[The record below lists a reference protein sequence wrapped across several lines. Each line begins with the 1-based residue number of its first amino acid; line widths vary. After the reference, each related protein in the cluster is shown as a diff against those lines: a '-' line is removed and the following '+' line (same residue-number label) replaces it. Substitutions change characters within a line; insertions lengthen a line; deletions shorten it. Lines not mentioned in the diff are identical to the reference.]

1 MADFQRPRTISE
13 GVYEHLRRELLSGR
27 LLPGQWLRE
36 QELAAELQ
44 VSRTP
49 VREAIRRLAQE
60 GLVAIEANRG
70 VSVVELGVDE
80 AVATYEVR
88 ERLEAMAAGL
98 AASRI
103 TDVGRLKLSE
113 AYAAMIALP
122 EDATKAH
129 LRTDGEFHR
138 VVAHLAG
145 NPVLEELID
154 RLNDRVMRVKLL
166 TSDINS
172 TSLAREQHAE
182 ISAAIQA
189 GDATRAERAMS
200 AHIRSNLGIVRD
212 RLALELARTV

>member
-103 TDVGRLKLSE
+103 TDAGRLKLSE
-113 AYAAMIALP
+113 AYAAMTALP
-122 EDATKAH
+122 DDATTAH

-138 VVAHLAG
+138 VVARLAG
-145 NPVLEELID
+145 NPVLEELIE

-189 GDATRAERAMS
+189 GDAPRAERAMS